1 MLRAGSVGTRATY
14 DEPYDSDGEET
25 ADTECDEKGRNIIS
39 HIYVS
44 YKHFITS
51 IQFGYLNSEDDEAL
65 TMSTKFG
72 ASEGHSFRAVS
83 FLSVSCFF
91 FLFVSSCEVEYL
103 MQVILKQDE
112 YVTGLS
118 GVHGYGMHDGI
129 KSLTFRTNCGEHGPI
144 GNLDDCYP
152 SGFKIDIDPGIR
164 DRREFGGFFGSYS
177 KSKLS
182 SVGIYVCPIARYD
195 KVVSEFYS
203 TKK

>member
-72 ASEGHSFRAVS
+72 ASEGHSFRA
-83 FLSVSCFF
+83 
-91 FLFVSSCEVEYL
+91 
-103 MQVILKQDE
+103 VILKQDE

-195 KVVSEFYS
+195 KVNTIRDGVGDASNVE
-203 TKK
+203 